1 MAIDEQKLAEHRA
14 MRKMTLKE
22 RRAEKEEAAP
32 RRDNKLAIDRTPEGL
47 YWLRFIHG
55 GSLPD
60 ELQGKFTSIYKL
72 RTLIKCR
79 YGSEEI
85 CQS

>member
-1 MAIDEQKLAEHRA
+1 MAIDEQKFAEHRA
-14 MRKMTLKE
+14 MRKTTLKE
-22 RRAEKEEAAP
+22 RRAEKEADTP

-55 GSLPD
+55 GCLPE
-60 ELQGKFTSIYKL
+60 ELQGRFTSIYKL
-72 RTLIKCR
+72 KTLIKNR

-85 CQS
+85 SQS

>member
-14 MRKMTLKE
+14 MRKEVLKE
-22 RRAEKEEAAP
+22 RKAEDRAP
-32 RRDNKLAIDRTPEGL
+32 RRDNKIAIDRTPEGL

-72 RTLIKCR
+72 KTLIRNR

>member
-14 MRKMTLKE
+14 HRKEVLKE
-22 RRAEKEEAAP
+22 RKAEDRAP
-32 RRDNKLAIDRTPEGL
+32 RRDNKIAIDRTPEGL

-55 GSLPD
+55 GTLPD
-60 ELQGKFTSIYKL
+60 ELQGKFTSIYKIK
-72 RTLIKCR
+72 TLIRNR